1 MNESIHG
8 ERTASEL
15 QDRVTELIE
24 QQTAISEVL
33 RAIASSPH
41 DLQPIFDA
49 ILDSAT
55 RLCRADIG
63 SLRLSEESGLR
74 LVAVRGDPLLVSQAW
89 SSFPV
94 LAEKG
99 SFLGRL
105 ATSRLPTHIPDL
117 TALEGDHRDDFWITA
132 VNAGFRTGLVVPLLK
147 DNEIVGIISLGRK
160 QVQPFTDKQISL
172 FTDFAAQAT
181 IALESTRR
189 ERQYREAQSEL
200 AHANRVA
207 TMGQLT
213 ASIAHEIKQ
222 PIATAR
228 NNARAALNFLG
239 MHPPD
244 LSEVKEALDCI
255 VDDADRAGDIVDRIG
270 SLHQKSATPEG
281 GRRPQCGDPG
291 GDRPNPRRSGQDRR
305 HGEHATGGRVATHP
319 MRSGATATSDVEL
332 DRQCHPVDEWR

>member
-15 QDRVTELIE
+15 EDRVTELIE

-63 SLRLSEESGLR
+63 TLRLSEEGGLR
-74 LVAVRGDPLLVSQAW
+74 RVAVRGDPLLVSRAR
-89 SSFPV
+89 SSIPL

-99 SFLGRL
+99 SLPTRW
-105 ATSRLPTHIPDL
+105 ATSRLPKHVPDL
-117 TALEGDHRDDFWITA
+117 TALEGDHRDDFLITV
-132 VNAGFRTGLVVPLLK
+132 VNAGFRTGLVLPLLK
-147 DNEIVGIISLGRK
+147 DNEIVGTISLGRK

-189 ERQYREAQSEL
+189 ERQYREMQSEL

-228 NNARAALNFLG
+228 NNARAALNFLDKS
-239 MHPPD
+239 PPD
-244 LSEVKEALDCI
+244 VAEVREALTCI
-255 VDDADRAGDIVDRIG
+255 VDDTDRTSDVVGPDRV
-270 SLHQKSATPEG
+270 SHQKSATPEG

-291 GDRPNPRRSGQDRR
+291 GDRFNPQRSGQDRR
-305 HGEHATGGRVATHP
+305 HGGHATGGRVATHP
-319 MRSGATATSDVEL
+319 MRSGATATSDAEL
-332 DRQCHPVDEWR
+332 DRQCHPVDEWG